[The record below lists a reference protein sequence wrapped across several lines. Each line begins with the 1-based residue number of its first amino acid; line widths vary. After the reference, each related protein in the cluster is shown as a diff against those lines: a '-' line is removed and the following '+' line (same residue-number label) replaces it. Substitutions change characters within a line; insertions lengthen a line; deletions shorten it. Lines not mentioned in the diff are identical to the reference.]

1 MDYCRKTAILRSM
14 YRALHPKADVDGL
27 YLKRVDGG
35 RGMISVEDCVNIEV
49 LNLHKYVTESLEAA
63 LQAVQQEEIFKVRIK
78 VRKE

>member
-1 MDYCRKTAILRSM
+1 M